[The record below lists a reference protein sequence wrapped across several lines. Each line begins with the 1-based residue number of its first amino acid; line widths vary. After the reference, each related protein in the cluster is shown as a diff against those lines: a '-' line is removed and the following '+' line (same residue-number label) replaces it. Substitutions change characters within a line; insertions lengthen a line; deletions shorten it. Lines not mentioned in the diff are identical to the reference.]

1 MSSTPV
7 PRDAG
12 QQASAPENPPG
23 DLAETSGAAPDGPAG
38 AAAGTP
44 GPEGAPDGP
53 AATPGGM
60 RRVATASFIG
70 TAIEF
75 YDYYIYGTAAALVLN
90 EAFFPELSKTAGT
103 LATLSTFA
111 VGFAARPLGA
121 AIFGH
126 FGDRVGRKAVLVT
139 SLLMM
144 GLSTA
149 CIGLLPGYDTLGVAA
164 PVLLVVL
171 RLIQGLGLGGEWG
184 GAALLAVEHAP
195 KKKRGL
201 YAAAPQMG
209 SPAGYFAATC
219 TFLLMSS
226 VLSDEAFTSWGWRIP
241 FLLSFVLVAVGLVI
255 RLKISETPA
264 FAKVMD
270 KRETAKAPLVEAFR
284 LHPREMLLGAGMIT
298 VVYVMFYTAATYCM
312 TYTTDTLGIP
322 KNHMLALTLVAV
334 VVLGLSTFFVAR
346 WSDRVGRRR
355 LIIAGALFGVVW
367 GAVLFPLLDTG
378 NYVLIA
384 VALSGALLC
393 MGIIY
398 GPAGAYMPELFSTR
412 VRYSGAGV
420 SYNLGGVLG
429 GAAAPLIVTALAE
442 NYSPAVGGWFMSSMA
457 LLSLLCVLALPET
470 GDRDL
475 DTV

>member
-1 MSSTPV
+1 MTEPAHLA
-7 PRDAG
+7 P
-12 QQASAPENPPG
+12 ASANAVT
-23 DLAETSGAAPDGPAG
+23 AES
-38 AAAGTP
+38 
-44 GPEGAPDGP
+44 
-53 AATPGGM
+53 PGGM
-60 RRVATASFIG
+60 RRIATASFIG

-90 EAFFPELSKTAGT
+90 EAFFPELSRTAGT

-111 VGFAARPLGA
+111 IGFAARPIGA
-121 AIFGH
+121 AVFGH
-126 FGDRVGRKAVLVT
+126 YGDRVGRKTVLVV

-144 GLSTA
+144 GLSTGL
-149 CIGLLPGYDTLGVAA
+149 IGLLPGYATLGVWA
-164 PVLLVVL
+164 PVLLVLL
-171 RLIQGLGLGGEWG
+171 RVVQGLGLGGEWG

-209 SPAGYFAATC
+209 SPVGYFAATV

-226 VLSDEAFTSWGWRIP
+226 VLDEGAFESWGWRIP
-241 FLLSFVLVAVGLVI
+241 FLLSFVLVAVGLAI

-264 FAKVMD
+264 FAKVVEE
-270 KRETAKAPLVEAFR
+270 RGTTKAPLVEAFR
-284 LHPREMLLGAGMIT
+284 RHPKEMLLGAGMIT

-312 TYTTDTLGIP
+312 TYTTGTLEIP
-322 KNHMLALTLVAV
+322 KNDMLGLTLVAV
-334 VVLGLSTFFVAR
+334 VVLGVSTFFVAR
-346 WSDRVGRRR
+346 WSDRVGRRK
-355 LIIAGALFGVVW
+355 LIIAGAAFGVVW

-398 GPAGAYMPELFSTR
+398 GPAGAYMPELFGTNM
-412 VRYSGAGV
+412 RYSGAGF

-442 NYSPAVGGWFMSSMA
+442 AYSPSVGGWFMSAMA
-457 LLSLLCVLALPET
+457 LVSLACVLALPET
-470 GDRDL
+470 AERDL

>member
-1 MSSTPV
+1 MTEP
-7 PRDAG
+7 AHLAA
-12 QQASAPENPPG
+12 ASANAVT
-23 DLAETSGAAPDGPAG
+23 AEP
-38 AAAGTP
+38 
-44 GPEGAPDGP
+44 
-53 AATPGGM
+53 PGGM
-60 RRVATASFIG
+60 RRIATASFIG

-90 EAFFPELSKTAGT
+90 EAFFPELSRTAGT

-111 VGFAARPLGA
+111 IGFAARPIGA
-121 AIFGH
+121 AVFGH
-126 FGDRVGRKAVLVT
+126 YGDRVGRKTVLVV

-144 GLSTA
+144 GLSTGL
-149 CIGLLPGYDTLGVAA
+149 IGLLPGYATLGVWA
-164 PVLLVVL
+164 PVLLVLL
-171 RLIQGLGLGGEWG
+171 RVVQGLGLGGEWG

-209 SPAGYFAATC
+209 SPVGYFAATV

-226 VLSDEAFTSWGWRIP
+226 VLDEGAFESWGWRIP
-241 FLLSFVLVAVGLVI
+241 FLLSFVLVAVGLAI

-264 FAKVMD
+264 FAKVVEE
-270 KRETAKAPLVEAFR
+270 RGTTKAPLVEAFR
-284 LHPREMLLGAGMIT
+284 RHPKEMLLGAGMIT

-312 TYTTDTLGIP
+312 TYTTGTLEIP
-322 KNHMLALTLVAV
+322 KNDMLGLTLVAV
-334 VVLGLSTFFVAR
+334 VVLGVSTFLVAR
-346 WSDRVGRRR
+346 WSDRVGRRK
-355 LIIAGALFGVVW
+355 LIIAGAAFGVVW

-398 GPAGAYMPELFSTR
+398 GPAGAYMPELFGTNM
-412 VRYSGAGV
+412 RYSGAGF

-442 NYSPAVGGWFMSSMA
+442 AYSPSVGGWFMSAMA
-457 LLSLLCVLALPET
+457 LVSLACVLALPET
-470 GDRDL
+470 AERDL

>member
-1 MSSTPV
+1 MTEP
-7 PRDAG
+7 AHLAA
-12 QQASAPENPPG
+12 ASANAVT
-23 DLAETSGAAPDGPAG
+23 AES
-38 AAAGTP
+38 
-44 GPEGAPDGP
+44 
-53 AATPGGM
+53 PGGM
-60 RRVATASFIG
+60 RRIATASFIG

-90 EAFFPELSKTAGT
+90 EAFFPELSRTAGT

-111 VGFAARPLGA
+111 IGFAARPIGA
-121 AIFGH
+121 AVFGH
-126 FGDRVGRKAVLVT
+126 YGDRVGRKTVLVV

-144 GLSTA
+144 GLSTGL
-149 CIGLLPGYDTLGVAA
+149 IGLLPGYATLGVWA
-164 PVLLVVL
+164 PVLLVLL
-171 RLIQGLGLGGEWG
+171 RVVQGLGLGGEWG

-209 SPAGYFAATC
+209 SPVGYFAATV

-226 VLSDEAFTSWGWRIP
+226 VLDEGAFESWGWRIP
-241 FLLSFVLVAVGLVI
+241 FLLSFVLVAVGLAI

-264 FAKVMD
+264 FAKVVEE
-270 KRETAKAPLVEAFR
+270 RGTTKAPLVEAFR
-284 LHPREMLLGAGMIT
+284 RHPKEMLLGAGMIT

-312 TYTTDTLGIP
+312 TYTTGTLEIP
-322 KNHMLALTLVAV
+322 KNDMLGLTLVAV
-334 VVLGLSTFFVAR
+334 VVLGVSTFLVAR
-346 WSDRVGRRR
+346 WSDRVGRRK
-355 LIIAGALFGVVW
+355 LIIAGAAFGVVW

-398 GPAGAYMPELFSTR
+398 GPAGAYMPELFGTNM
-412 VRYSGAGV
+412 RYSGAGF

-442 NYSPAVGGWFMSSMA
+442 AYSPSVGGWFMSAMA
-457 LLSLLCVLALPET
+457 LVSLACVLALPET
-470 GDRDL
+470 AERDL

>member
-1 MSSTPV
+1 MTEP
-7 PRDAG
+7 AHLAA
-12 QQASAPENPPG
+12 ASANAVT
-23 DLAETSGAAPDGPAG
+23 AES
-38 AAAGTP
+38 
-44 GPEGAPDGP
+44 
-53 AATPGGM
+53 PGGM
-60 RRVATASFIG
+60 RRIATASFIG

-90 EAFFPELSKTAGT
+90 EAFFPELSRTAGT

-111 VGFAARPLGA
+111 IGFAARPIGA
-121 AIFGH
+121 AVFGH
-126 FGDRVGRKAVLVT
+126 YGDRVGRKTVLVV

-144 GLSTA
+144 GLSTGL
-149 CIGLLPGYDTLGVAA
+149 IGLLPGYATLGVWA
-164 PVLLVVL
+164 PVLLVLL
-171 RLIQGLGLGGEWG
+171 RVVQGLGLGGEWG

-209 SPAGYFAATC
+209 SPVGYFAATV

-226 VLSDEAFTSWGWRIP
+226 VLDEGAFESWGWRIP
-241 FLLSFVLVAVGLVI
+241 FLLSFVLVAVGLAI

-264 FAKVMD
+264 FAKVVEE
-270 KRETAKAPLVEAFR
+270 RGTTKAPLVEAFR
-284 LHPREMLLGAGMIT
+284 RHPKEMLLGAGMIT

-312 TYTTDTLGIP
+312 TYTTGTLEIP
-322 KNHMLALTLVAV
+322 KNDMLGLTLVAV
-334 VVLGLSTFFVAR
+334 VVLGVSTFLVAR
-346 WSDRVGRRR
+346 WSDRVGRRK
-355 LIIAGALFGVVW
+355 LIIAGAAFGVVW

-398 GPAGAYMPELFSTR
+398 GPAGAYMPELFGTNM
-412 VRYSGAGV
+412 RYSGAGF

-442 NYSPAVGGWFMSSMA
+442 AYSPSVGGWFMSA
-457 LLSLLCVLALPET
+457 LALVSLACVLALPET
-470 GDRDL
+470 AERDL

>member
-1 MSSTPV
+1 MTEPAHLA
-7 PRDAG
+7 P
-12 QQASAPENPPG
+12 ASANAVT
-23 DLAETSGAAPDGPAG
+23 AES
-38 AAAGTP
+38 
-44 GPEGAPDGP
+44 
-53 AATPGGM
+53 PGGM
-60 RRVATASFIG
+60 RRIATASFIG

-111 VGFAARPLGA
+111 IGFAARPIGA
-121 AIFGH
+121 AVFGH
-126 FGDRVGRKAVLVT
+126 YGDRVGRKTVLVV

-144 GLSTA
+144 GLSTGL
-149 CIGLLPGYDTLGVAA
+149 IGLLPGYATLGVWA
-164 PVLLVVL
+164 PVLLVLL
-171 RLIQGLGLGGEWG
+171 RVIQGLGLGGEWG

-209 SPAGYFAATC
+209 SPVGYFAATV

-226 VLSDEAFTSWGWRIP
+226 VLDDGAFESWGWRIP
-241 FLLSFVLVAVGLVI
+241 FLLSFVLVAVGLAI

-264 FAKVMD
+264 FAKVVEE
-270 KRETAKAPLVEAFR
+270 RGTTKAPLVEAFR
-284 LHPREMLLGAGMIT
+284 RHPKEMLLGAGMIT

-312 TYTTDTLGIP
+312 TYTTGTLEIP
-322 KNHMLALTLVAV
+322 KNDMLGLTLVAV
-334 VVLGLSTFFVAR
+334 VVLGVSTFLVAR
-346 WSDRVGRRR
+346 WSDRVGRRK
-355 LIIAGALFGVVW
+355 LIIAGAAFGVVW
-367 GAVLFPLLDTG
+367 GAVLFPLLDTR

-398 GPAGAYMPELFSTR
+398 GPAGAYMPELFGTNM
-412 VRYSGAGV
+412 RYSGAGF

-442 NYSPAVGGWFMSSMA
+442 AYSPSVGGWFMSAMA
-457 LLSLLCVLALPET
+457 LVSLACVLALPET
-470 GDRDL
+470 AERDL
-475 DTV
+475 DKV

>member
-1 MSSTPV
+1 MSSSASPATAGGTV
-7 PRDAG
+7 P
-12 QQASAPENPPG
+12 
-23 DLAETSGAAPDGPAG
+23 
-38 AAAGTP
+38 
-44 GPEGAPDGP
+44 
-53 AATPGGM
+53 ATPPPGM
-60 RRVATASFIG
+60 RRIATASFIG

-90 EAFFPELSKTAGT
+90 EAFFPELSEAAGT

-126 FGDRVGRKAVLVT
+126 FGDRVGRKAVLVV

-144 GLSTA
+144 GLSTGL
-149 CIGLLPGYDTLGVAA
+149 IGLLPGYDTLGVLA
-164 PVLLVVL
+164 PVLLVLL

-195 KKKRGL
+195 KGKRGL

-209 SPAGYFAATC
+209 SPVGYFAATV

-226 VLSDEAFTSWGWRIP
+226 LLDDAAFDSWGWRIP
-241 FLLSFVLVAVGLVI
+241 FLLSFVLVAVGLAI

-264 FAKVMD
+264 FAKVTAE
-270 KRETAKAPLVEAFR
+270 RETAKAPLAEAFR
-284 LHPREMLLGAGMIT
+284 KHPKEMLLGAGMIT

-312 TYTTDTLGIP
+312 TYTTDDLGIP
-322 KNHMLALTLVAV
+322 KNDMLLLTLVAV
-334 VVLGLSTFFVAR
+334 TVLGISTYAVAR
-346 WSDRVGRRR
+346 WSDRVGRRK
-355 LIIAGALFGVVW
+355 LIIGGAAFGVVW
-367 GAVLFPLLDTG
+367 GAALFPLLDTG

-398 GPAGAYMPELFSTR
+398 GPAGAYMPELFATR
-412 VRYSGAGV
+412 LRYSGAGF

-429 GAAAPLIVTALAE
+429 GAAAPLVVTALAE
-442 NYSPAVGGWFMSSMA
+442 TYSASVGGWFMSGMA
-457 LLSLLCVLALPET
+457 LLSLLCALALPET
-470 GDRDL
+470 RSRDL
-475 DTV
+475 DTI

>member
-1 MSSTPV
+1 MPSSASPATAGGTV
-7 PRDAG
+7 P
-12 QQASAPENPPG
+12 
-23 DLAETSGAAPDGPAG
+23 
-38 AAAGTP
+38 
-44 GPEGAPDGP
+44 
-53 AATPGGM
+53 ATPPSGM
-60 RRVATASFIG
+60 RRIATASFIG

-90 EAFFPELSKTAGT
+90 EAFFPELSEAAGT

-126 FGDRVGRKAVLVT
+126 FGDRVGRKAVLVV

-144 GLSTA
+144 GLSTGL
-149 CIGLLPGYDTLGVAA
+149 IGLLPGYDTLGVLA
-164 PVLLVVL
+164 PVLLVLL

-195 KKKRGL
+195 KGKRGL

-209 SPAGYFAATC
+209 SPVGYFAATV

-226 VLSDEAFTSWGWRIP
+226 LLDDAAFDSWGWRIP
-241 FLLSFVLVAVGLVI
+241 FLLSFVLVAVGLAI

-264 FAKVMD
+264 FAKVTAE
-270 KRETAKAPLVEAFR
+270 RETAKAPLAEAFR
-284 LHPREMLLGAGMIT
+284 KHPKEMLLGAGMIT

-312 TYTTDTLGIP
+312 TYTTDDLGIP
-322 KNHMLALTLVAV
+322 KNDMLLLTLVAV
-334 VVLGLSTFFVAR
+334 TVLGISTYAVAR
-346 WSDRVGRRR
+346 WSDRVGRRK
-355 LIIAGALFGVVW
+355 LIIGGAAFGVVW
-367 GAVLFPLLDTG
+367 GAALFPLLDTG

-398 GPAGAYMPELFSTR
+398 GPAGAYMPELFATR
-412 VRYSGAGV
+412 LRYSGAGF

-429 GAAAPLIVTALAE
+429 GAAAPLVVTALAE
-442 NYSPAVGGWFMSSMA
+442 TYSASVGGWFMSGMA
-457 LLSLLCVLALPET
+457 LLSLLCALALPET
-470 GDRDL
+470 RSRDL
-475 DTV
+475 DTI

>member
-7 PRDAG
+7 PRDPE
-12 QQASAPENPPG
+12 APPPA
-23 DLAETSGAAPDGPAG
+23 AEPAPPDAVS
-38 AAAGTP
+38 AAGTP
-44 GPEGAPDGP
+44 TESP
-53 AATPGGM
+53 AEL

-126 FGDRVGRKAVLVT
+126 FGDRVGRKAVLVV

-149 CIGLLPGYDTLGVAA
+149 CIGLLPGYDTLGILA

-171 RLIQGLGLGGEWG
+171 RVVQGLGLGGEWG

-195 KKKRGL
+195 RGKRGL

-209 SPAGYFAATC
+209 SPVGYFAATC
-219 TFLLMSS
+219 TFLLLSV
-226 VLSDEAFTSWGWRIP
+226 VLSDEAFTGWGWRIP
-241 FLLSFVLVAVGLVI
+241 FLLSFVLVVVGLVI
-255 RLKISETPA
+255 RLRIAETPA
-264 FAKVMD
+264 FARVME
-270 KRETAKAPLVEAFR
+270 KRETAKSPLADAFR
-284 LHPREMLLGAGMIT
+284 LHPREILLGAGMIT

-312 TYTTDTLGIP
+312 TYTTGTLGIP
-322 KNHMLALTLVAV
+322 KNDMLALTLVAV
-334 VVLGLSTFFVAR
+334 VVLGVSTFLVAK

-355 LIIAGALFGVVW
+355 LIIGGAAFGVLW

-378 NYVLIA
+378 NYLLIA

-393 MGIIY
+393 MGVIY
-398 GPAGAYMPELFSTR
+398 GPAGAYLPELFSTR

-429 GAAAPLIVTALAE
+429 GAAAPLVVTALAE
-442 NYSPAVGGWFMSSMA
+442 QYSPSAGGWFMSAMA
-457 LLSLLCVLALPET
+457 LLSLVCALALPET
-470 GDRDL
+470 SDKSL
-475 DTV
+475 DEV

>member
-1 MSSTPV
+1 MTEPAHLA
-7 PRDAG
+7 P
-12 QQASAPENPPG
+12 ASANAVT
-23 DLAETSGAAPDGPAG
+23 AES
-38 AAAGTP
+38 
-44 GPEGAPDGP
+44 
-53 AATPGGM
+53 PGGM
-60 RRVATASFIG
+60 RRIATASFIG

-90 EAFFPELSKTAGT
+90 EAFFPELSRTAGT

-111 VGFAARPLGA
+111 IGFAARPIGA
-121 AIFGH
+121 AVFGH
-126 FGDRVGRKAVLVT
+126 YGDRVGRKTVLVV

-144 GLSTA
+144 GLSTGL
-149 CIGLLPGYDTLGVAA
+149 IGLLPGYATLGVWA
-164 PVLLVVL
+164 PVLLVLL
-171 RLIQGLGLGGEWG
+171 RVVQGLGLGGEWG

-195 KKKRGL
+195 KEKRGL

-209 SPAGYFAATC
+209 SPVGYFAATV

-226 VLSDEAFTSWGWRIP
+226 VLDEGAFESWGWRIP
-241 FLLSFVLVAVGLVI
+241 FLLSFVLVAVGLAI

-264 FAKVMD
+264 FAKVVEE
-270 KRETAKAPLVEAFR
+270 RGTTKAPLVEAFR
-284 LHPREMLLGAGMIT
+284 RHPKEMLLGAGMIT

-312 TYTTDTLGIP
+312 TYTTGTLEIP
-322 KNHMLALTLVAV
+322 KNDMLGLTLVAV
-334 VVLGLSTFFVAR
+334 VVLGVSTFLVAR
-346 WSDRVGRRR
+346 WSDRVGRRK
-355 LIIAGALFGVVW
+355 LIIAGAAFGVVW

-398 GPAGAYMPELFSTR
+398 GPAGAYMPELFGTNM
-412 VRYSGAGV
+412 RYSGAGF

-442 NYSPAVGGWFMSSMA
+442 AYSPSVGGWFMSAMA
-457 LLSLLCVLALPET
+457 LVSLACVLALPET
-470 GDRDL
+470 AERDL

>member
-1 MSSTPV
+1 MTEPAHLA
-7 PRDAG
+7 P
-12 QQASAPENPPG
+12 ASVNAVT
-23 DLAETSGAAPDGPAG
+23 AES
-38 AAAGTP
+38 
-44 GPEGAPDGP
+44 
-53 AATPGGM
+53 PGGM
-60 RRVATASFIG
+60 RRIATASFIG

-111 VGFAARPLGA
+111 IGFAARPIGA
-121 AIFGH
+121 AVFGH
-126 FGDRVGRKAVLVT
+126 YGDRVGRKTVLVV

-144 GLSTA
+144 GLSTGL
-149 CIGLLPGYDTLGVAA
+149 IGLLPGYATLGVWA
-164 PVLLVVL
+164 PVLLVLL
-171 RLIQGLGLGGEWG
+171 RVVQGLGLGGEWG

-195 KKKRGL
+195 KEKRGL

-209 SPAGYFAATC
+209 SPVGYFAATV

-226 VLSDEAFTSWGWRIP
+226 VLDDGAFESWGWRIP
-241 FLLSFVLVAVGLVI
+241 FLLSFVLVAVGLAI

-264 FAKVMD
+264 FAKVVEE
-270 KRETAKAPLVEAFR
+270 RATTKAPLVEAFR
-284 LHPREMLLGAGMIT
+284 RHPKEMLLGAGMIT

-312 TYTTDTLGIP
+312 TYTTGTLEIP
-322 KNHMLALTLVAV
+322 KNDMLGLTLVAV
-334 VVLGLSTFFVAR
+334 VVLGVSTFLVAR
-346 WSDRVGRRR
+346 WSDRVGRRK
-355 LIIAGALFGVVW
+355 LIIAGAAFGVVW
-367 GAVLFPLLDTG
+367 GAVLFPLLDTR

-398 GPAGAYMPELFSTR
+398 GPAGAYMPELFGTNM
-412 VRYSGAGV
+412 RYSGAGF

-442 NYSPAVGGWFMSSMA
+442 AYSPSVGGWFMSAMA
-457 LLSLLCVLALPET
+457 LVSLACVLALPET
-470 GDRDL
+470 AQRDL
-475 DTV
+475 DKV

>member
-1 MSSTPV
+1 MTEP
-7 PRDAG
+7 AHLAA
-12 QQASAPENPPG
+12 ASANAVT
-23 DLAETSGAAPDGPAG
+23 AES
-38 AAAGTP
+38 
-44 GPEGAPDGP
+44 
-53 AATPGGM
+53 PGGM
-60 RRVATASFIG
+60 RRIATASFIG

-90 EAFFPELSKTAGT
+90 EAFFPELSRTAGT

-111 VGFAARPLGA
+111 IGFAARPIGA
-121 AIFGH
+121 AVFGH
-126 FGDRVGRKAVLVT
+126 YGDRVGRKTVLVV

-144 GLSTA
+144 GLSTGL
-149 CIGLLPGYDTLGVAA
+149 IGLLPGYASLGVWA
-164 PVLLVVL
+164 PVLLVLL
-171 RLIQGLGLGGEWG
+171 RVVQGLGLGGEWG

-209 SPAGYFAATC
+209 SPVGYFAATV

-226 VLSDEAFTSWGWRIP
+226 VLDEGAFESWGWRIP
-241 FLLSFVLVAVGLVI
+241 FLLSFVLVAVGLAI

-264 FAKVMD
+264 FAKVVEE
-270 KRETAKAPLVEAFR
+270 RGTTKAPLVEAFR
-284 LHPREMLLGAGMIT
+284 RHPKEMLLGAGMIT

-312 TYTTDTLGIP
+312 TYTTGTLEIP
-322 KNHMLALTLVAV
+322 KNDMLGLTLVAV
-334 VVLGLSTFFVAR
+334 VVLGVSTFLVAR
-346 WSDRVGRRR
+346 WSDRVGRRK
-355 LIIAGALFGVVW
+355 LIIAGAAFGVVW

-398 GPAGAYMPELFSTR
+398 GPAGAYMPELFGTNM
-412 VRYSGAGV
+412 RYSGAGF

-442 NYSPAVGGWFMSSMA
+442 AYSPSVGGWFMSAMA
-457 LLSLLCVLALPET
+457 LVSLACVLALPET
-470 GDRDL
+470 AERDL

>member
-1 MSSTPV
+1 MPSSASPATAGGTV
-7 PRDAG
+7 P
-12 QQASAPENPPG
+12 
-23 DLAETSGAAPDGPAG
+23 
-38 AAAGTP
+38 
-44 GPEGAPDGP
+44 
-53 AATPGGM
+53 ATPPSGM
-60 RRVATASFIG
+60 RRIATASFIG

-90 EAFFPELSKTAGT
+90 EAFFPELSEAAGT

-126 FGDRVGRKAVLVT
+126 FGDRVGRKAVLVV

-144 GLSTA
+144 GLSTGL
-149 CIGLLPGYDTLGVAA
+149 IGLLPGYDTLGVLA
-164 PVLLVVL
+164 PVLLVLL

-195 KKKRGL
+195 KGKRGL

-209 SPAGYFAATC
+209 SPVGYFAATV

-226 VLSDEAFTSWGWRIP
+226 LLDDAAFDSWGWRIP
-241 FLLSFVLVAVGLVI
+241 FLLSFVLVAVGLAI

-264 FAKVMD
+264 FAKVTAEQ
-270 KRETAKAPLVEAFR
+270 ETAKAPLAEAFR
-284 LHPREMLLGAGMIT
+284 KHPKEMLLGAGMIT

-312 TYTTDTLGIP
+312 TYTTDDLGIP
-322 KNHMLALTLVAV
+322 KNDMLLLTLVAV
-334 VVLGLSTFFVAR
+334 TVLGISTYAVAR
-346 WSDRVGRRR
+346 WSDRVGRRK
-355 LIIAGALFGVVW
+355 LIIGGAAFGVVW
-367 GAVLFPLLDTG
+367 GAALFPLLETG

-398 GPAGAYMPELFSTR
+398 GPAGAYMPELFATR
-412 VRYSGAGV
+412 LRYSGAGF

-429 GAAAPLIVTALAE
+429 GAAAPLVVTALAE
-442 NYSPAVGGWFMSSMA
+442 TYSASVGGWFMSGMA
-457 LLSLLCVLALPET
+457 LLSLLCALALPET
-470 GDRDL
+470 RSRDL
-475 DTV
+475 DTI

>member
-1 MSSTPV
+1 MPSSASPATAGGTV
-7 PRDAG
+7 P
-12 QQASAPENPPG
+12 
-23 DLAETSGAAPDGPAG
+23 
-38 AAAGTP
+38 
-44 GPEGAPDGP
+44 
-53 AATPGGM
+53 ATPPSGM
-60 RRVATASFIG
+60 RRIATASFIG

-90 EAFFPELSKTAGT
+90 EAFFPELSEAAGT

-126 FGDRVGRKAVLVT
+126 FGDRVGRKAVLVV

-144 GLSTA
+144 GLSTGL
-149 CIGLLPGYDTLGVAA
+149 IGLLPGYDTLGVLA
-164 PVLLVVL
+164 PVLLVLL

-195 KKKRGL
+195 KGKRGL

-209 SPAGYFAATC
+209 SPVGYFAATV

-226 VLSDEAFTSWGWRIP
+226 LLDDAAFDSWGWRIP
-241 FLLSFVLVAVGLVI
+241 FLLSFVLVAVGLAI

-264 FAKVMD
+264 FAKVTAEQ
-270 KRETAKAPLVEAFR
+270 ETAKAPLAEAFR
-284 LHPREMLLGAGMIT
+284 KHPKEMLLGAGMIT

-312 TYTTDTLGIP
+312 TYTTDDLGIP
-322 KNHMLALTLVAV
+322 KNDMLLLTLVAV
-334 VVLGLSTFFVAR
+334 MVLGISTYAVAR
-346 WSDRVGRRR
+346 WSDRVGRRK
-355 LIIAGALFGVVW
+355 LIIGGAAFGVVW
-367 GAVLFPLLDTG
+367 GAALFPLLDTG

-398 GPAGAYMPELFSTR
+398 GPAGAYMPELFATR
-412 VRYSGAGV
+412 LRYSGAGF

-429 GAAAPLIVTALAE
+429 GAAAPLVVTALAE
-442 NYSPAVGGWFMSSMA
+442 TYSASVGGWFMSGMA
-457 LLSLLCVLALPET
+457 LLSLLCALALPET
-470 GDRDL
+470 RSRDL
-475 DTV
+475 DTI

>member
-1 MSSTPV
+1 MTTPA
-7 PRDAG
+7 RRAAG
-12 QQASAPENPPG
+12 Q
-23 DLAETSGAAPDGPAG
+23 
-38 AAAGTP
+38 
-44 GPEGAPDGP
+44 
-53 AATPGGM
+53 AATPQAAESPGGM
-60 RRVATASFIG
+60 RRIASASFIG

-90 EAFFPELSKTAGT
+90 EAFFPDLSPTAGT

-126 FGDRVGRKAVLVT
+126 YGDRVGRKTVLVV

-144 GLSTA
+144 GLSTGL
-149 CIGLLPGYDTLGVAA
+149 IGLLPGYDTLGVAA
-164 PVLLVVL
+164 PVLLVLL
-171 RLIQGLGLGGEWG
+171 RVVQGLGLGGEWG

-195 KKKRGL
+195 KGKRGL

-209 SPAGYFAATC
+209 SPAGYFAATV
-219 TFLLMSS
+219 TFLLMSA
-226 VLSDEAFTSWGWRIP
+226 VLDDDAFDSWGWRIP

-255 RLKISETPA
+255 RLKVAETPA

-270 KRETAKAPLVEAFR
+270 ERETAKAPLVEAFR
-284 LHPREMLLGAGMIT
+284 RHPREMFLGAGMIT

-312 TYTTDTLGIP
+312 TYTTGTLDIP
-322 KNHMLALTLVAV
+322 KNDMLALTLVAV

-355 LIIAGALFGVVW
+355 LIIGGAAFGVVW

-398 GPAGAYMPELFSTR
+398 GPAGAYMPELFGTKM
-412 VRYSGAGV
+412 RYSGAGF

-442 NYSPAVGGWFMSSMA
+442 TYSPAVGGWFMSGMA

-470 GDRDL
+470 KERDL
-475 DTV
+475 DRV

>member
-1 MSSTPV
+1 MTESV
-7 PRDAG
+7 
-12 QQASAPENPPG
+12 
-23 DLAETSGAAPDGPAG
+23 
-38 AAAGTP
+38 GTP
-44 GPEGAPDGP
+44 PRTAPVES
-53 AATPGGM
+53 AESPGGM
-60 RRVATASFIG
+60 RRIATASFIG

-126 FGDRVGRKAVLVT
+126 FGDRVGRKAVLVV

-144 GLSTA
+144 GLSTGL
-149 CIGLLPGYDTLGVAA
+149 IGLLPGYATLGVWA
-164 PVLLVVL
+164 PVLLVLL
-171 RLIQGLGLGGEWG
+171 RVVQGLGLGGEWG

-209 SPAGYFAATC
+209 SPVGYFFATV
-219 TFLLMSS
+219 TFLLMSTLLDDAS
-226 VLSDEAFTSWGWRIP
+226 FASWGWRIP

-264 FAKVMD
+264 FSKVVEQ
-270 KRETAKAPLVEAFR
+270 RETTKAPLLEAFR
-284 LHPREMLLGAGMIT
+284 HHPKEMLLGAGMIT

-312 TYTTDTLGIP
+312 TYTTGTLGIP
-322 KNHMLALTLVAV
+322 KNDMLALTLVAV
-334 VVLGLSTFFVAR
+334 TVLGLSTFFVAR
-346 WSDRVGRRR
+346 WSDRVGRRK
-355 LIIAGALFGVVW
+355 LIIAGAAFGVVW

-384 VALSGALLC
+384 IALSGALLC

-398 GPAGAYMPELFSTR
+398 GPAGAYMPELFGTR
-412 VRYSGAGV
+412 MRYSGAGF

-442 NYSPAVGGWFMSSMA
+442 AYSPSVGGWFMSAMA
-457 LLSLLCVLALPET
+457 LLSLVCVLALPET
-470 GDRDL
+470 RERDL

>member
-1 MSSTPV
+1 MTEP
-7 PRDAG
+7 AHLAA
-12 QQASAPENPPG
+12 ASANAVT
-23 DLAETSGAAPDGPAG
+23 AES
-38 AAAGTP
+38 
-44 GPEGAPDGP
+44 
-53 AATPGGM
+53 PGGM
-60 RRVATASFIG
+60 RRIATASFIG

-90 EAFFPELSKTAGT
+90 EAFFPELSRTAGT

-111 VGFAARPLGA
+111 IGFAARPIGA
-121 AIFGH
+121 AVFGH
-126 FGDRVGRKAVLVT
+126 YGDRVGRKTVLVV

-144 GLSTA
+144 GLSTGL
-149 CIGLLPGYDTLGVAA
+149 IGLLPGYATLGVWA
-164 PVLLVVL
+164 PVLLVLL
-171 RLIQGLGLGGEWG
+171 RVVQGLGLGGEWG
-184 GAALLAVEHAP
+184 GAALLAVEYAP

-209 SPAGYFAATC
+209 SPVGYFAATV

-226 VLSDEAFTSWGWRIP
+226 VLDEGAFESWGWRIP
-241 FLLSFVLVAVGLVI
+241 FLLSFVLVAVGLAI

-264 FAKVMD
+264 FAKVVEE
-270 KRETAKAPLVEAFR
+270 RGTTKAPLVEAFR
-284 LHPREMLLGAGMIT
+284 RHPKEMLLGAGMIT

-312 TYTTDTLGIP
+312 TYTTGTLEIP
-322 KNHMLALTLVAV
+322 KNDMLGLTLVAV
-334 VVLGLSTFFVAR
+334 VVLGVSTFLVAR
-346 WSDRVGRRR
+346 WSDRVGRRK
-355 LIIAGALFGVVW
+355 LIIAGAAFGVVW

-398 GPAGAYMPELFSTR
+398 GPAGAYMPELFGTNM
-412 VRYSGAGV
+412 RYSGAGF

-442 NYSPAVGGWFMSSMA
+442 AYSPSVGGWFMSAMA
-457 LLSLLCVLALPET
+457 LVSLACVLALPET
-470 GDRDL
+470 AERDL

>member
-1 MSSTPV
+1 MPSSASPATAGGTV
-7 PRDAG
+7 P
-12 QQASAPENPPG
+12 
-23 DLAETSGAAPDGPAG
+23 
-38 AAAGTP
+38 
-44 GPEGAPDGP
+44 
-53 AATPGGM
+53 ATPPTGM
-60 RRVATASFIG
+60 RRIATASFIG

-90 EAFFPELSKTAGT
+90 EAFFPELSEAAGT

-126 FGDRVGRKAVLVT
+126 FGDRVGRKAVLVV

-144 GLSTA
+144 GLSTGL
-149 CIGLLPGYDTLGVAA
+149 IGLLPGYDTLGVLA
-164 PVLLVVL
+164 PILLVLL

-195 KKKRGL
+195 KGKRGL

-209 SPAGYFAATC
+209 SPVGYFAATV

-226 VLSDEAFTSWGWRIP
+226 LLDDAAFDSWGWRIP
-241 FLLSFVLVAVGLVI
+241 FLLSFVLVAVGLAI

-264 FAKVMD
+264 FAKVTAQQ
-270 KRETAKAPLVEAFR
+270 ETAKAPLAEAFR
-284 LHPREMLLGAGMIT
+284 KHPKEMLLGAGMIT

-312 TYTTDTLGIP
+312 TYTTDDLGIP
-322 KNHMLALTLVAV
+322 KNDMLLLTLVAV
-334 VVLGLSTFFVAR
+334 TVLGLSTYAVAR
-346 WSDRVGRRR
+346 WSDRVGRRK
-355 LIIAGALFGVVW
+355 LIIGGAAFGVVW
-367 GAVLFPLLDTG
+367 GAALFPLLDTR

-398 GPAGAYMPELFSTR
+398 GPAGAYMPELFATR
-412 VRYSGAGV
+412 LRYSGAGF

-429 GAAAPLIVTALAE
+429 GAAAPLVVTALAE
-442 NYSPAVGGWFMSSMA
+442 TYSASAGGWFMSGMA
-457 LLSLLCVLALPET
+457 LLSLLCALALPET
-470 GDRDL
+470 RTRDL
-475 DTV
+475 DTI

>member
-1 MSSTPV
+1 MSTPARRV
-7 PRDAG
+7 AG
-12 QQASAPENPPG
+12 Q
-23 DLAETSGAAPDGPAG
+23 
-38 AAAGTP
+38 
-44 GPEGAPDGP
+44 
-53 AATPGGM
+53 AATPEAAESPGGM
-60 RRVATASFIG
+60 RRIASASFIG

-90 EAFFPELSKTAGT
+90 EAFFPDLSPAAGT

-126 FGDRVGRKAVLVT
+126 YGDRVGRKTVLVV

-144 GLSTA
+144 GLSTGL
-149 CIGLLPGYDTLGVAA
+149 IGLLPGYDTLGVAA
-164 PVLLVVL
+164 PVLLVLL
-171 RLIQGLGLGGEWG
+171 RVVQGLGLGGEWG

-195 KKKRGL
+195 KGKRGL

-209 SPAGYFAATC
+209 SPAGYFAATI
-219 TFLLMSS
+219 TFLLMSA
-226 VLSDEAFTSWGWRIP
+226 LLDDDAFESWGWRIP
-241 FLLSFVLVAVGLVI
+241 FLLSFVLVVVGLVI
-255 RLKISETPA
+255 RLKVAETPA
-264 FAKVMD
+264 FSKVMD
-270 KRETAKAPLVEAFR
+270 ERETAKAPLVEAFR
-284 LHPREMLLGAGMIT
+284 RHPKEMLLGAGMIT

-322 KNHMLALTLVAV
+322 KNDMLALTLVAV

-355 LIIAGALFGVVW
+355 LIIGGAAFGVVW

-398 GPAGAYMPELFSTR
+398 GPAGAYMPELFGTKM
-412 VRYSGAGV
+412 RYSGAGF

-442 NYSPAVGGWFMSSMA
+442 TYSPAVGGWFMSGMA

-470 GDRDL
+470 KERDL
-475 DTV
+475 DRV